1 MSVHRSIPAL
11 LLIAAAAVWPLAG
24 QAAVYTV
31 GPGCSHSNLQSALTA
46 AAGTPSATPHQ
57 VRLIAQEFQVADVK
71 VEHPKADIIIEGGY
85 TGCSQTTPTEV
96 TTLRR
101 TPSVTNGRIFQFAN
115 ATSNP
120 LRRITLKRLTLTGA
134 QTNNAH
140 GGAMYVL
147 GHLDLHLVG
156 EVNIQDNA
164 ARNGGAIAMVNLTV
178 DAPTSLHLE
187 QETVGLLGSLIP
199 RISNNEAWARGGG
212 IYAAG
217 PVNITINAGTIS
229 GNTANAAG
237 GGIALS
243 GKHARLKLARTGAQ
257 VISLDN
263 NRAGTAT
270 FSATSGLGGAIYSDQ
285 GPIEVV
291 SGRDRYQAVQFRGNQ
306 ANQGGAVYLDG
317 ASNTRIP
324 MSFRSSQ
331 FLDNIALGKGGAIHA
346 VNGVELTVEHIQ
358 EGGMCLAGRILF
370 IPGLPPEAPVHCSRM
385 KGNEARNTG
394 TPNTRGGGAIYLET
408 DPGAPEPALAHI
420 YRTVFDGNKDPNGWA
435 AAIAA
440 AANTRLSVVAS
451 VFENNHGNA
460 NSAVIDTIGPNSL
473 LFQYNTV
480 LDNTTGY
487 LLYGDNQAYDLR
499 GSILWRTSGSSA
511 TIGGTPTV
519 SHGDCLLSSRSS
531 DGGINVEPWLDANFT
546 PRGGSPGVDACPNR
560 FLGFVGG
567 LPVYTTPINDLYYNP
582 RNYDVAGVAN
592 AGIGANDLGAVEQVD
607 IIYYGGFGTQPHN

>member
-1 MSVHRSIPAL
+1 MSVYRSIPAL

-85 TGCSQTTPTEV
+85 ASCSAASATEI

-101 TPSVTNGRIFQFAN
+101 STSVSNGRIFQFAN
-115 ATSNP
+115 ALANP
-120 LRRITLKRLTLTGA
+120 LRTITLKRLTLTGA
-134 QTNNAH
+134 QTNH
-140 GGAMYVL
+140 TIGGAISVA
-147 GHLDLHLVG
+147 GHLDLRLVG
-156 EVNIQDNA
+156 QVTIQNSRA
-164 ARNGGAIAMVNLTV
+164 NNGGGIGVLSLSV
-178 DAPTSLHLE
+178 DSPAHLHLE
-187 QETVGLLGSLIP
+187 QESSGLIP
-199 RISNNEAWARGGG
+199 RISNNEASARGGG
-212 IYAAG
+212 IYAVG

-243 GKHARLKLARTGAQ
+243 GEHARLKLARTGAQ

-317 ASNTRIP
+317 ASNKRIP

-331 FLDNIALGKGGAIHA
+331 FRDNIALGKGGAIHA
-346 VNGVELTVEHIQ
+346 VNGVELTVEHVQ

-408 DPGAPEPALAHI
+408 DPGAPEPARARAHI

-435 AAIAA
+435 AAIGAP
-440 AANTRLSVVAS
+440 ANTRLTVGAS
-451 VFENNHGNA
+451 VFVNNHGA
-460 NSAVIDTIGPNSL
+460 PGSAVVDTVGPEALSFN
-473 LFQYNTV
+473 YNTV
-480 LDNTTGY
+480 LDNTTGS
-487 LLYGDNQAYDLR
+487 LIHGSAQAYNLR

-546 PRGGSPGVDACPNR
+546 PRGGSPGVDACPNQ
-560 FLGFVGG
+560 FLGFIGG
-567 LPVYTTPINDLYYNP
+567 LPVYIPPINDLYYNP